1 MIIDTN
7 PEFGLELTLVI
18 PYAYWLHQQGKLEK
32 VITTKGMKPFYYF
45 CNNVEERYDHRTIDN
60 FAAGLDKIPN
70 SWIHHNALSVFGK
83 EYSDM
88 SEDEKFQ
95 ANGVLDYTKW
105 SPPQYL
111 KQYSSNKFNNY
122 KPYIFI
128 SNHYNIEH
136 GHPPIG
142 YFSIEILYEIFNYLT
157 EKGYSIIYKRPK
169 NTEFPLD
176 QNETNSLSQG
186 FTDITAEVEDIGL
199 ITDYQLTEYY
209 DNVILLDDIIKQE
222 KTESDINLYNK
233 IQLQLFAA
241 AEGFISISGGSTLLT
256 SYFEKPNISYFTTQT
271 ECSRP
276 GYFSSDNYYRKLS
289 NHQFYP
295 ILDAENE
302 IIKRGAR
309 DYTELLKTIKKVF

>member
-1 MIIDTN
+1 M
-7 PEFGLELTLVI
+7 VI
-18 PYAYWLHQQGKLEK
+18 LLLGIFQL
-32 VITTKGMKPFYYF
+32 
-45 CNNVEERYDHRTIDN
+45 
-60 FAAGLDKIPN
+60 
-70 SWIHHNALSVFGK
+70 
-83 EYSDM
+83 
-88 SEDEKFQ
+88 KF
-95 ANGVLDYTKW
+95 
-105 SPPQYL
+105 
-111 KQYSSNKFNNY
+111 
-122 KPYIFI
+122 
-128 SNHYNIEH
+128 
-136 GHPPIG
+136 
-142 YFSIEILYEIFNYLT
+142 LYEIFNYLT

>member
-18 PYAYWLHQQGKLEK
+18 PYAYWLHQRGELEK

-45 CNNVEERYDHRTIDN
+45 CDNVEERYDHRTIDN
-60 FAAGLDKIPN
+60 GAAGLNTIPN
-70 SWIHHNALSVFGK
+70 NWIHHNALAVFGK
-83 EYSDM
+83 DYSDM
-88 SEDEKFQ
+88 SDEEKYK

-105 SPPQYL
+105 APPPYVNHY
-111 KQYSSNKFNNY
+111 KNINFNQY

-142 YFSIEILYEIFNYLT
+142 YFEIGVLYEIFNYLT
-157 EKGYSIIYKRPK
+157 EKGYSVIYKRPM

-176 QNETNSLSQG
+176 QNEHNSLTQG
-186 FTDITAEVEDIGL
+186 FTDITAEVEGIGM

-222 KTESDINLYNK
+222 KTESDINLYNE
-233 IQLQLFAA
+233 IQLKLFAQA
-241 AEGFISISGGSTLLT
+241 DGFISISGGSTLLT
-256 SYFEKPNISYFTTQT
+256 SYFEKPNISYFTTHT

-276 GYFSSDNYYRKLS
+276 GYFGEDNYYRKLS
-289 NHQFYP
+289 NHKFYP
-295 ILDAENE
+295 ILDPEQE
-302 IIKRGAR
+302 IEKRGNR
-309 DYTELLKTIKKVF
+309 DYTEFLQTIKEVF

>member
-18 PYAYWLHQQGKLEK
+18 PYAYWLHERGELEK

-45 CNNVEERYDHRTIDN
+45 CDNVEERYDHRTIDN
-60 FAAGLDKIPN
+60 SAAGLDNIPN
-70 SWIHHNALSVFGK
+70 NWIHHNALAVFRK
-83 EYSDM
+83 DYSDM
-88 SEDEKFQ
+88 QDDEKYQ

-105 SPPQYL
+105 TPPLYL
-111 KQYSSNKFNNY
+111 KQYSNFQFKKY
-122 KPYIFI
+122 KPYVFI

-142 YFSIEILYEIFNYLT
+142 YFEIGVLYEMFNYLT
-157 EKGYSIIYKRPK
+157 EKGYLVIYKRPR

-176 QNETNSLSQG
+176 QNEHNSLTQG
-186 FTDITAEVEDIGL
+186 FTDITAEVEGIGM

-222 KTESDINLYNK
+222 KTESDINLYNE
-233 IQLQLFAA
+233 IQLKLFAEA
-241 AEGFISISGGSTLLT
+241 AGFISISGGSTLLT
-256 SYFEKPNISYFTTQT
+256 SFFEKPNISYFTTHT

-276 GYFSSDNYYRKLS
+276 GYFGSDNYYRKLS
-289 NHQFYP
+289 NHDFYP
-295 ILDAENE
+295 ILDSEKE
-302 IIKRGAR
+302 IERRGNR
-309 DYTELLKTIKKVF
+309 DYTELLQTIKKVF